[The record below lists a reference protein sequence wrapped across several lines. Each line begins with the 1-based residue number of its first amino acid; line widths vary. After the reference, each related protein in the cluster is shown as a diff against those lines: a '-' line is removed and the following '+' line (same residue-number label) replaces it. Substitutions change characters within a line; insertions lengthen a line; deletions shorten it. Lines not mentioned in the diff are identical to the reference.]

1 MRTEL
6 LNRCGIVL
14 LAAGVLGLLV
24 GLALRTAGPGSFAL
38 MAIWTLLPYGA
49 MFAIHRYLGRQKVQA
64 AMAVLSSLVVVAVGG
79 WFTVDAL
86 LLNFSPI
93 STGIAMYLAPIYQL
107 PVALCT
113 GVVCGFLERSSR
125 TAPSNSAMQRTGQ

>member
-14 LAAGVLGLLV
+14 LAAGVAGLLV
-24 GLALRTAGPGSFAL
+24 GLALRTAGPGWFAL
-38 MAIWTLLPYGA
+38 IAMWTLLPYGG
-49 MFAIHRYLGRQKVQA
+49 MFAIHRYLGRQRIQA
-64 AMAVLSSLVVVAVGG
+64 AVAVLSSVGVVAVGA

-86 LLNFSPI
+86 FLNFNPI
-93 STGIAMYLAPIYQL
+93 STGIAMYIAPIYQL
-107 PVALCT
+107 PVALCA
-113 GVVCGFLERSSR
+113 GVVCGFVERSRR